1 MPIGLASVLT
11 VGATTA
17 AGVTDVITS
26 NDEDDVDIIFL
37 VNNFPLFPQLEASQ
51 QPPLDPTQT

>member
-17 AGVTDVITS
+17 AGVTDVEAIEAIDS
-26 NDEDDVDIIFL
+26 PLIFSAL
-37 VNNFPLFPQLEASQ
+37 TVNV
-51 QPPLDPTQT
+51 